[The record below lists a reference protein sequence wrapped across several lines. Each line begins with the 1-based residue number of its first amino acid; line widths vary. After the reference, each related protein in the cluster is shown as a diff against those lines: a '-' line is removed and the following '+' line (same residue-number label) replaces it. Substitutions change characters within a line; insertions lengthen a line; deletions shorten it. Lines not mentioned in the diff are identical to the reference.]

1 MTVKQKK
8 RGRPASHA
16 EQLSQQAIM
25 TKAKSLMLSSG
36 KMPSIRALASALS
49 VDAMAIY
56 HYFKNKDAL
65 LEAIT
70 ISLVNEIYQPNIEDD
85 WQQALMALSSSY
97 LNLLQQ
103 YSGLL
108 ETLLSMQST
117 GPAEVFMSRFE
128 MILKPLD
135 LDGALQTDILCLL
148 VDYLHGFALASRCNT
163 TPQSLDIAAIK
174 GPLSLIFKA
183 IEPLKSF

>member
-8 RGRPASHA
+8 RGRPTSHA
-16 EQLSQQAIM
+16 EQLSQEAIIN
-25 TKAKSLMLSSG
+25 KAKGLMLNDG

-70 ISLVNEIYQPNIEDD
+70 TSLVGDIYQPEISDD
-85 WQQALMALSSSY
+85 WQDALMALSCSY

-108 ETLLSMQST
+108 ETLLSMQSS
-117 GPAEVFMSRFE
+117 GPAEVFISRFSA
-128 MILKPLD
+128 ILAPLD
-135 LDGALQTDILCLL
+135 LDESQQTDVLCLL
-148 VDYLHGFALASRCNT
+148 VDYLHGFALAYRCNNT
-163 TPQSLDIAAIK
+163 AQTLDVAAIK
-174 GPLSLIFKA
+174 GPLTLIFKA
-183 IEPLKSF
+183 IKA